1 MCWSPGVTALFVAL
15 ELLCCAL
22 LLLRGER
29 WFLVGVAPLVLQE
42 CLQLALWLAILED
55 ERFGTQRG
63 CSSLNVQLTIAECVV
78 VGGLVPLGFAVMGL
92 MSIDSWTQAVTHAV
106 ALRAHIAGHGMELA
120 SSSTPQTRLT
130 EARSTLT
137 FGMRL
142 VGVGRGRHE
151 RGADGERDPLTSGGQ
166 PSSEARL
173 RRFLEQERH
182 YWHLA
187 RLAACASLLLGLACF
202 VLALRGGPDGAPFCT
217 TRGVRTGH
225 QSWPW
230 ATPPAPALLVRLCAP
245 FDRISSWVTGW
256 LARGHGALGGWLAT
270 HLRALQGRSWAHG
283 CFAVAC
289 GALYFSVLGNIALY
303 RGECARGSRHRR
315 GRIAQGCIMS
325 FGIGFVLVAA
335 LVYGLNEGASV
346 WCWGA
351 SASLLT
357 MVVEPAVAQRL
368 EARGEMARRRPAK
381 ARSRADRAALSLWL
395 AIRGP
400 GRFVDANFGENGEGG
415 SFALL

>member
-15 ELLCCAL
+15 ELACCAL

-55 ERFGTQRG
+55 ERLGARG

-92 MSIDSWTQAVTHAV
+92 MSIEGWTQAVMHAV

-120 SSSTPQTRLT
+120 SSTPPQTHLT
-130 EARSTLT
+130 EARATLA

-166 PSSEARL
+166 TSSEARL

-182 YWHLA
+182 YWHMS
-187 RLAACASLLLGLACF
+187 RLAACASLLLGIVCLGLA
-202 VLALRGGPDGAPFCT
+202 VRGGPGGTPFCT
-217 TRGVRTGH
+217 TRGPHGGH

-230 ATPPAPALLVRLCAP
+230 VTPPAPALLVRLCAP
-245 FDRISSWVTGW
+245 FDRGSSWVEDG
-256 LARGHGALGGWLAT
+256 LSRRGGALGSWLAS
-270 HLRALQGRSWAHG
+270 HLRTAHGRSWAHG

-289 GALYFSVLGNIALY
+289 GALYLSVLANISLY
-303 RGECARGSRHRR
+303 RGECARGGRHRR
-315 GRIAQGCIMS
+315 GRIAQGCIML
-325 FGIGFVLVAA
+325 FGIGFVLVAG
-335 LVYGLNEGASV
+335 VVFGLNEGASV

-357 MVVEPAVAQRL
+357 MVVEPAVAHRL
-368 EARGEMARRRPAK
+368 EARGEMARRRPPK

-400 GRFVDANFGENGEGG
+400 GRFVDASFGEGGEGG